1 MESLTKVELTPGEIE
16 ALARA
21 AFGSGV
27 RLIAADRSDEGWFNA
42 GYALTLTGPGPR
54 RAFLKVGPP
63 PDVPVL
69 TYEHRLMRA
78 ETRAL
83 EALARAEA
91 PHVPAVLATDFSGRI
106 IASDALFMAFVEGTM
121 FSHARARMS
130 EAERVRVRR
139 QIGEVCGLANRIE
152 GEVFG
157 YPGQPSLQAGSW
169 RAAFE
174 EMIGRLL
181 EDARRF
187 GAPLAEPAE
196 ALALAFERASPL
208 LEGAWRPC
216 LTHYDLWDNNVLVRQ
231 GADGWELCGVLDWE
245 RGFFGDPLA
254 DVISLTAIGS
264 ADEQAA
270 ALAGQASA
278 RGEAFALDKADRRR
292 LALYRAYLWLIM
304 IVEAGPRGFGGSI
317 RTPSSAAAR
326 RLERDLA
333 AASG

>member
-1 MESLTKVELTPGEIE
+1 VESLTKVELTPGEIE

-21 AFGSGV
+21 AFGSDV
-27 RLIAADRSDEGWFNA
+27 RLVGAAGSDEGWFNA
-42 GYALTLTGPGPR
+42 AYALALTGPGPR

-78 ETRAL
+78 EASAL
-83 EALARAEA
+83 EALTRAKV
-91 PHVPAVLATDFSGRI
+91 PHVPAVLAKDFSGRI
-106 IASDALFMAFVEGTM
+106 IASDALFIAFVEGTM
-121 FSHARARMS
+121 FSQARAQMS

-139 QIGEVCGLANRIE
+139 QIGEVCGLANQIE

-157 YPGQPSLQAGSW
+157 YPGQPLLQAGSW

-174 EMIGRLL
+174 EMVARLL
-181 EDARRF
+181 DDARRF
-187 GAPLAEPAE
+187 AAPLAEPAE
-196 ALALAFERASPL
+196 ALAQAFERAMPL
-208 LEGAWRPC
+208 LEGDRRPR
-216 LTHYDLWDNNVLVRQ
+216 LTHYDLWDNNVLVGQ
-231 GADGWELCGVLDWE
+231 GAEGWELCGVLDWE

-254 DVISLTAIGS
+254 DVISLTAVGS
-264 ADEQAA
+264 AEEQAA
-270 ALAGQASA
+270 ALAGQASV
-278 RGEAFALDKADRRR
+278 RGEAFALDEADRRR

-326 RLERDLA
+326 RLGRDLA

>member
-21 AFGSGV
+21 AFGSDV
-27 RLIAADRSDEGWFNA
+27 RLTAVERSEEGWFNA
-42 GYALTLTGPGPR
+42 AYALALSGPGPR

-63 PDVPVL
+63 PQVPVL

-78 ETRAL
+78 EARTL
-83 EALARAEA
+83 EALARAEV

-121 FSHARARMS
+121 LSQARARMS
-130 EAERVRVRR
+130 QAERVRVRR
-139 QIGEVCGLANRIE
+139 EIGEVCGLANRIE

-169 RAAFE
+169 RGAFE
-174 EMIGRLL
+174 AMVAGLV

-187 GAPLAEPAE
+187 AAPLAQPAE
-196 ALALAFERASPL
+196 ALARAFEGAFPL

-231 GADGWELCGVLDWE
+231 GADGWALCGVLDWE

-254 DVISLTAIGS
+254 DVIALTAVGD

-270 ALAGQASA
+270 ALAGQSSA
-278 RGEAFALDKADRRR
+278 RGEAFALDEADRRR

-317 RTPSSAAAR
+317 RTPASAAAR

-333 AASG
+333 AANG